1 MMNMGIKK
9 FTIIGLG
16 FAAMMMVS
24 GCGRGTGSI
33 PDNMVFV
40 QGGTLPDIGNGEI
53 TVDSFYIG
61 KYEVTWGEWKA
72 VRAQASARGYDIGDR
87 GDGSADDH
95 PVHSVSWYDAVKWC
109 NLRSEIE
116 GRTPAYTV
124 GESIYK
130 TGEYDDVEVNGSA
143 NGYRL
148 PTDAEWEFAAR
159 GGTQSQGYAYS
170 GSNDVNE
177 VAWYEDNSEGS
188 SHPVG
193 KKAANEL
200 GIHDMSGNVWEWC
213 FDWHPSYVGS
223 DRVLRGGSWY
233 DLAGYCRVA
242 DRDYDYPDY
251 TDVDIGFRA
260 VLPPG
265 SASAP

>member
-1 MMNMGIKK
+1 
-9 FTIIGLG
+9 
-16 FAAMMMVS
+16 MMMVS
-24 GCGRGTGSI
+24 GCGRGNGLV
-33 PDNMVFV
+33 PEGMVFIE
-40 QGGTLPDIGNGEI
+40 GGTISGTNPLADGESHNDWYPATYNI

-61 KYEVTWGEWKA
+61 KHEVTWGEWKA
-72 VRAQASARGYDIGDR
+72 VRAQASARGYDIGER

-95 PVHSVSWYDAVKWC
+95 PVHTVDWYDVVKWC

-116 GRTPAYTV
+116 GRTPVYTA
-124 GESIYK
+124 GGNIYK
-130 TGEYDDVEVNGSA
+130 TGEHNDVEVNASA

-148 PTDAEWEFAAR
+148 PTEAEWEFAAR

-177 VAWYEDNSEGS
+177 VAWYDINSGGS

-193 KKAANEL
+193 TKAANEL

-213 FDWHPSYVGS
+213 FDWHPDWVGS
-223 DRVLRGGSWY
+223 LRVLRGGGWGNRA
-233 DLAGYCRVA
+233 LYCRVA
-242 DRDYDYPDY
+242 IRTSIYPDLAYDY
-251 TDVDIGFRA
+251 IGFRA

-265 SASAP
+265 QQ